1 MKINKTLR
9 NYSIFI
15 LFILVSISLH
25 AQVGVNTLTPGDG
38 AMLDITSTDKGML
51 IPRIDIT
58 DLSTIA
64 PITGGSTES
73 LLVYNTNIT
82 TGKGFYY
89 WDGSNWIG
97 FGGANWERGGNAG
110 TTPGTGAG
118 QNFAGTTDNQDF
130 IIARNSIEAITL
142 DNNEAVVNNPGN
154 DYDFRIASNTDAN
167 IFFVDAS
174 SDNIG
179 IGVAT
184 PALVNKL
191 EIYSGTRDAVY
202 GYSDNVG
209 GVLGREQNITIGIA
223 PSTQTML
230 GAGLYANNPFAGYTS
245 IFAQSTGAATVAASV
260 QYSDVWIGS
269 YTYVDNSNV
278 GFNPS
283 SAYVELNKNES
294 TTGGFH
300 TALTALSG
308 RDAGGNPGF
317 QIGAIVGSVAGR
329 NSGTQTED
337 TYGIIAQAINT
348 ASEYAIGGQFVGMG
362 GAGGY
367 VVNIADDL
375 NNRKIVGTGSVSEV
389 IPTQNHG
396 RIILTAPESP
406 EYWYQDYGTVTMTNG
421 QATITLDAILSD
433 IIVVD
438 TQNPVRVICTPY
450 QMPYFNGVTV
460 MQYNK
465 NSVTLKEL
473 NGGTHSGTLHYQLVV
488 KPKTNY
494 GEGRFPQASGPYF
507 SKDLK
512 LTKAKTQN
520 QNRVNNAQIFEWPAD
535 WEVYGYENVA
545 REYMNGNALR
555 KNADNANQQ
564 K

>member
-25 AQVGVNTLTPGDG
+25 SQVGVNTVTPGDG

-97 FGGANWERGGNAG
+97 FGGADWKQGGNAG

-130 IIARNSIEAITL
+130 IIARNSTEAITL
-142 DNNEAVVNNPGN
+142 DNNEAVINDPGN
-154 DYDFRIASNTDAN
+154 DYDFRIESNTDAN

-174 SDNIG
+174 SDNVG
-179 IGVAT
+179 IGVST
-184 PALVNKL
+184 PALINKL

-209 GVLGREQNITIGIA
+209 GILGREQNITIGIA

-245 IFAQSTGAATVAASV
+245 IFGQSTGAATVAAAI

-294 TTGGFH
+294 TTGGLH

-337 TYGIIAQAINT
+337 TYGIIAQATNT

-375 NNRKIVGTGSVSEV
+375 NNRKIVGNGTVSEV

-396 RIILTAPESP
+396 RVILTAPESP

-421 QATITLDAILSD
+421 QATINIDAILSD

-450 QMPYFNGVTV
+450 QMPYFNGITV
-460 MQYNK
+460 MSYDK
-465 NSVTLKEL
+465 KTVILKEL

-488 KPKTNY
+488 KPKTNF

-507 SKDLK
+507 AKDLK
-512 LTKAKTQN
+512 LTKAKTKN
-520 QNRVNNAQIFEWPAD
+520 QNRMNNTPIFEWPAD